1 MRVTS
6 ALSVEDIEGLY
17 NRYGSG
23 VLYRCR
29 QLLRD
34 ETAAWDAMHQTF
46 VKAIKYRESFR
57 AESEPRTWL
66 YSIAN
71 RVCMDE
77 LRARGA
83 RDELGARD
91 GEDVEELPASM
102 EDRLHQKQIVAR
114 LLAYFSQKVQEIVVL
129 RFFDELEVS
138 EISKRTGLS
147 ERTVARRLSEFL
159 ERSKR
164 ILGDARA

>member
-1 MRVTS
+1 MS
-6 ALSVEDIEGLY
+6 ELSVEDIELLY

-46 VKAIKYRESFR
+46 VKAIKYRTSFR
-57 AESEPRTWL
+57 GDSEPRTWL
-66 YSIAN
+66 FSIAN
-71 RVCMDE
+71 RVCVDE
-77 LRARGA
+77 MRARGV
-83 RDELGARD
+83 RDRID
-91 GEDVEELPASM
+91 PIEDDIVEEMPRSI
-102 EDRLHQKQIVAR
+102 EDRLHQKQLVAR
-114 LLAYFSQKVQEIVVL
+114 LLAFFNQKVQEIVLL

-138 EISKRTGLS
+138 EISKHTGLS
-147 ERTVARRLSEFL
+147 ERTVARRLNEFF

-164 ILGDARA
+164 LLQEAKA